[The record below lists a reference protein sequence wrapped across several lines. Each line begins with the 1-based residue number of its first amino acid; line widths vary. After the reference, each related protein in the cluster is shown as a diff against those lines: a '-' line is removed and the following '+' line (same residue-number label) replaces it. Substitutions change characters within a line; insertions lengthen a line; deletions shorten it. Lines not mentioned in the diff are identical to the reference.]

1 MRSRHFHGLSKVGF
15 HRLHYVEWGESRE
28 GVPVI
33 CIHGLTQN
41 ARGFDE
47 LARAASLD
55 RWTVSLDVAGRGGSD
70 RLADTALYDYAQYLA
85 DANALIARLGADQVD
100 IVGTSMGGL
109 IGMFLAAMPG
119 SPVRKLVMNDVG
131 PFIPRAALARIR
143 EYVSR
148 AWRFADVRGLEQH
161 MRQAYATFGPLTDEQ
176 WTLLARQSARVLDD
190 GAVVPHWDPKI
201 GEAFARTAPSDV
213 VLWPYWDQVRCPVL
227 LLRGAES
234 DLLSAETASEMT
246 RRGPRAQ
253 LVEFSGVGHAPVLL
267 DDEQIRPVIEF
278 LGTS

>member
-1 MRSRHFHGLSKVGF
+1 MRSRHFHGLSKAGF

-55 RWTVSLDVAGRGGSD
+55 RWTLCLDVAGRGGSG
-70 RLADTALYDYAQYLA
+70 RLPDPALYDYAQYLA
-85 DANALIARLGADQVD
+85 DANALIARLGSEQVD

-119 SPVRKLVMNDVG
+119 SPVRRLVMNDVG

-148 AWRFADVRGLEQH
+148 AWRFADVHGLEQH
-161 MRQAYATFGPLTDEQ
+161 MRQAYATFGPLSDAQ
-176 WTLLARQSARVLDD
+176 WATLARQSATVLDD

-201 GEAFARTAPSDV
+201 GEVFASTPPSDV
-213 VLWPYWDQVRCPVL
+213 NMWPYWDQVKCPVL

-234 DLLSAETASEMT
+234 DLLLPKTAAEMT
-246 RRGPRAQ
+246 RRGPRAE
-253 LVEFSGVGHAPVLL
+253 LVEFAAVGHAPVLL
-267 DDEQIRPVIEF
+267 DGDQIRPVIEF